1 MKHTKI
7 VCTVGPASGSAKVIR
22 ALAEAGMNVARLN
35 FSHGTHEEHA
45 SWIQTIREVSAELNR
60 PIAILQDL
68 SGPKLRIGEIE
79 SDNVVLKEG
88 EKLTLTNRDV
98 PGNEKEI
105 SISYPTLPNIVKIG
119 DQILLADG
127 VLELRVMGTT
137 AQDIICKVIV
147 GGELSSHKG
156 LNLPK
161 ASCSIPSVTQK
172 DIKDL
177 KFGLEHDVDW
187 IALSF
192 VQRSSDVLKVK
203 QVVNDKEKNTPVI
216 AKIEK
221 REAVERI
228 DEIIDVADGV
238 MIARGDLG
246 IETPIE
252 EVPLIQ
258 KKITKKANE
267 LGKPTII
274 ATQMLESMIDN
285 PRPTRAEVTDIANAI
300 FDGTDAVM
308 LSGETA
314 IGDYPIQAV
323 KVMASVAGK
332 TEEQIEY
339 VENLERHTITPER
352 NLPDAISHAA
362 CHIALNI
369 SADAI
374 VCCTRSGQTARMTA
388 KYRPHAKIIAVT
400 ESEATLRRL
409 SLVWGVQAVLI
420 GQANNTD
427 ELIAEAKQAIIAN
440 HLLPK
445 GSSIVIVAG
454 IPVGMPGT
462 TNMIKGDVLSIRRK
476 KT

>member
-7 VCTVGPASGSAKVIR
+7 VCTIGPASCSANVIR

-35 FSHGTHEEHA
+35 FSHGAHQEHA
-45 SWIQTIREVSAELNR
+45 SWINTIREVSAELNR

-68 SGPKLRIGEIE
+68 SGPKLRIGEIKSE
-79 SDNVVLKEG
+79 SIVLNEGAQVVL
-88 EKLTLTNRDV
+88 TIRDV
-98 PGNEKEI
+98 SGDEKEI
-105 SISYPTLPNIVKIG
+105 SISYPSLPNIVKIG

-127 VLELRVMGTT
+127 ELELRVTGTT
-137 AQDIICKVIV
+137 AEDIICKVIV

-156 LNLPK
+156 LNLPRP
-161 ASCSIPSVTQK
+161 SFSIPSVTQK
-172 DIKDL
+172 DLIDL
-177 KFGLEHDVDW
+177 EFGLEHDVDW

-192 VQRSSDVLKVK
+192 VQKPNDILKVK
-203 QVVNDKEKNTPVI
+203 RAIDEKGKNIPVI

-221 REAVERI
+221 HEAVQRI
-228 DEIIDVADGV
+228 DEILHVADGV

-258 KKITKKANE
+258 KSITKKANN

-274 ATQMLESMIDN
+274 ATQMLESMIHH
-285 PRPTRAEVTDIANAI
+285 PRPTRAEVTDVANAI

-314 IGDYPIQAV
+314 IGKYPLQAT
-323 KVMASVAGK
+323 KVMASIASK
-332 TEEQIEY
+332 TEEQIDY
-339 VENLERHTITPER
+339 VGNLERCKITPER

-374 VCCTRSGQTARMTA
+374 VCCTRSGQTARLTA
-388 KYRPHAKIIAVT
+388 KYRPHARIIAVT
-400 ESEATLRRL
+400 ENETTRRRL
-409 SLVWGVQAVLI
+409 ALFWGIHPVLI
-420 GQANNTD
+420 DPADNTD
-427 ELIAEAKQAIIAN
+427 KLIAEAKQAIINN
-440 HLLPK
+440 HILPK

-454 IPVGMPGT
+454 VPVGLPGT
-462 TNMIKGDVLSIRRK
+462 TNMIKGDIL
-476 KT
+476 

>member
-7 VCTVGPASGSAKVIR
+7 VCTIGPASSSANVIR

-35 FSHGTHEEHA
+35 FSHGTHEEHV
-45 SWIQTIREVSAELNR
+45 SWIKTIREVSAELNR

-68 SGPKLRIGEIE
+68 AGPKLRIGKIE

-88 EKLTLTNRDV
+88 EKLILTNRDV
-98 PGNEKEI
+98 PGDEKEI
-105 SISYPTLPNIVKIG
+105 SISYPSLPNSVKIG
-119 DQILLADG
+119 DQVLLADG
-127 VLELRVMGTT
+127 ELELRVMGTT
-137 AQDIICKVIV
+137 AKDIICKVIV
-147 GGELSSHKG
+147 GGKLSSHKG
-156 LNLPK
+156 LNLPRP
-161 ASCSIPSVTQK
+161 SFSIPSVTQK
-172 DIKDL
+172 DLEDL
-177 KFGLEHDVDW
+177 EFGLEHNVDW

-203 QVVNDKEKNTPVI
+203 QTIAEKGKDVPVI

-228 DEIIDVADGV
+228 DEILDVVDGV

-246 IETPIE
+246 IEAPIE

-258 KKITKKANE
+258 KSITKKANE
-267 LGKPTII
+267 LGKPAII
-274 ATQMLESMIDN
+274 ATQMLESMINN
-285 PRPTRAEVTDIANAI
+285 PRPTRAEVTDVANAI

-314 IGDYPIQAV
+314 IGDYPIQAA
-323 KVMASVAGK
+323 KVMASIAGK
-332 TEEQIEY
+332 TEEQIDY
-339 VENLERHTITPER
+339 VGNLERRKITPER

-374 VCCTRSGQTARMTA
+374 VCCTRSGQTARLTA
-388 KYRPHAKIIAVT
+388 KYRPHARIIAVT
-400 ESEATLRRL
+400 ESEETLRRL
-409 SLVWGVQAVLI
+409 ALFWGVQPVLI
-420 GQANNTD
+420 GQADNTD

-454 IPVGMPGT
+454 VPVGMPGT
-462 TNMIKGDVLSIRRK
+462 TNMIKGDIL
-476 KT
+476 